1 MRLIRLV
8 VFMALLALTQAGMTQ
23 SSETP
28 QGAAKQ
34 NMNGSGRPL
43 AFEVATIK
51 PVGPNDQPQVQI
63 YPGGRVVIGNASLK
77 ALIGVAF
84 GVAYWQISGC
94 TDWCEKTNYTVEAK
108 PPDDLQPPISNL
120 HHSFWEIEDPRLRQM
135 LQSLLVDRFQ
145 LRVHPVS
152 QMGTVYVLQRNG
164 KTIPLKPTKVP
175 TGYGDDKVD
184 NRPYEVEFTGGSFYL
199 FNTSMPQF
207 AQFASTYVLH
217 HPVLD
222 QTGLNG
228 FFDYKQP
235 EPGDPAAQQRDFE
248 GTFIQLLP
256 ELGLQ
261 LKKQEGPV
269 ETLVVDHA
277 GMPSPN

>member
-1 MRLIRLV
+1 MP
-8 VFMALLALTQAGMTQ
+8 G
-23 SSETP
+23 
-28 QGAAKQ
+28 QGGYSQ
-34 NMNGSGRPL
+34 PL

-51 PVGPNDQPQVQI
+51 PVGPNDLPQVQI

-84 GVAYWQISGC
+84 GVANWQISGC
-94 TDWCEKTNYTVEAK
+94 TDWCEKTTYTIEAK

-120 HHSFWEIEDPRLRQM
+120 HHSFWELEDPRLCQM
-135 LQSLLVDRFQ
+135 LQSLLIDRFK
-145 LRVHPVS
+145 LRLHPVS
-152 QMGTVYVLQRNG
+152 QRGTVYVLERNG

-175 TGYGDDKVD
+175 SGNGNGKAD

-199 FNTSMPQF
+199 FNTSMPQL
-207 AQFASTYVLH
+207 AQFASPYVLH

-235 EPGDPAAQQRDFE
+235 EPADPAAQQRDFE
-248 GTFIQLLP
+248 GSFIQLLP
-256 ELGLQ
+256 EIGLQ

-277 GMPSPN
+277 EMPSPN